1 MGLIEDD
8 EIEWPK
14 GTVLSTK
21 AFVRAALR
29 KAAALAKPT
38 LSEERVVPTTGPI
51 LYDYLFCFHL
61 PLCAGAN
68 AATEDVAT
76 RFQESIIE
84 AFGWKSGVKFEF
96 IDIGAELEKRKLRD
110 LFPVEVSISIA
121 RECLFCNN

>member
-1 MGLIEDD
+1 MLG
-8 EIEWPK
+8 
-14 GTVLSTK
+14 TK

-51 LYDYLFCFHL
+51 LYNCVFCFHL
-61 PLCAGAN
+61 PLCAGAS

-76 RFQESIIE
+76 RFQEAITE

-96 IDIGAELEKRKLRD
+96 VDIGAELEKRKLRD
-110 LFPVEVSISIA
+110 LFPVEVSTSPG
-121 RECLFCNN
+121 RRSVFCNS